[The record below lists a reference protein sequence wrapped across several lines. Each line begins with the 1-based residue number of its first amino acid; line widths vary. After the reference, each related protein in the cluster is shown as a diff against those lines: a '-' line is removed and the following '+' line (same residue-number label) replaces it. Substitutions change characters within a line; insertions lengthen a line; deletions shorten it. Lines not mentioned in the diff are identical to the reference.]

1 MCNIKI
7 INIVL
12 KGNPDHGQ
20 GKNMDLRKLKSLLT
34 VAELNSITEASKAV
48 NLTQSAVSQQLKD
61 LEEEVG
67 LDLIDRSRRP
77 ISLTLEGVE
86 LVTVARQITTLWEDF
101 KNLHRANEVAGELV
115 LGYIRSAVNPIL
127 AEAIVS
133 LKKRHPHVT
142 IKLVNT
148 GGVSEHLARMVAER
162 EIDASLGVGPLQLPK
177 GVTWKPISLDRY
189 YVVAPKTMR
198 GKTFKEL
205 LTKGP
210 YLRFK
215 PYLLVETLI
224 DREVAKMGLN
234 LESAM
239 ELDDYDSILL
249 MVGHELGTGI
259 VPEPY
264 ISRRILD
271 ELYCVPFGAPP
282 LTRVGGLMVRYDSPI
297 KHLVNIL
304 WDTLKEL
311 YNKQV
316 VEKQRIQRK

>member
-1 MCNIKI
+1 
-7 INIVL
+7 
-12 KGNPDHGQ
+12 
-20 GKNMDLRKLKSLLT
+20 MDLRKLKSLLT

-67 LDLIDRSRRP
+67 LALIDRSRRP
-77 ISLTLEGVE
+77 ISLTLEGIE
-86 LVTVARQITTLWEDF
+86 LVTVARQIATLWEDYI
-101 KNLHRANEVAGELV
+101 NLHREDEVEGELV

-127 AEAIVS
+127 AKAIVS
-133 LKKRHPHVT
+133 LKERHPNVT

-148 GGVSEHLARMVAER
+148 GGVSEHLAKMVAKK

-177 GVTWKPISLDRY
+177 GVSWKPISLDRY
-189 YVVAPKTMR
+189 YVVAPKSMR
-198 GKTFKEL
+198 GKTFGEL
-205 LTKGP
+205 LIQGP

-215 PYLLVETLI
+215 PFLLVETMI
-224 DREVAKMGLN
+224 DRELARKGLH

-249 MVGHELGTGI
+249 MVSHGLGTGI

-271 ELYCVPFGAPP
+271 ELHCVPFGAPP
-282 LTRVGGLMVRYDSPI
+282 LTRVGGLMVRYDSPA

-304 WDTLKEL
+304 WETLKEL

-316 VEKQRIQRK
+316 VEKQRVQRR